1 MELSPIRCIKPYHS
15 VFYRNLAKHRME
27 AMKKRLRITLLIT
40 LMSLFSLGLEAG
52 QECFP
57 EDILPDNLFPSVRIE
72 TSMGDIVVELNRL
85 RAPATSNNF
94 LRYVLEKQ
102 YDGTIFHRVM
112 ADFVVQGGGYS
123 EDLEERDLHSPVINE
138 SGNGLKNMP
147 MTIAMARYDDPH
159 SATSQFYFNL
169 SANSSLDPNAR
180 SWGYTVFGDVV
191 SGQDVISAIAAVE
204 TEYNENLDAT
214 DVPVKPVFILSATV
228 LEEPH

>member
-1 MELSPIRCIKPYHS
+1 MDP
-15 VFYRNLAKHRME
+15 
-27 AMKKRLRITLLIT
+27 MKKRLRMTLLIT
-40 LMSLFSLGLEAG
+40 FLTLFSLGVKAG
-52 QECFP
+52 PDCFP
-57 EDILPDNLFPSVRIE
+57 EDVLPDNPFPSIRIG

-94 LRYVLEKQ
+94 LRYVLEGQ

-123 EDLEERDLHSPVINE
+123 EDLDERELHSPVINE

-169 SANSSLDPNAR
+169 SANSSLDPNAG
-180 SWGYTVFGDVV
+180 SWGYTVFGVV
-191 SGQDVISAIAAVE
+191 ISGQDVVSAIAGVE
-204 TEYNENLDAT
+204 TGYNEDLDAN
-214 DVPVKPVFILSATV
+214 DVPLKPVFILSATV
-228 LEEPH
+228 VEEPR

>member
-1 MELSPIRCIKPYHS
+1 MKIK
-15 VFYRNLAKHRME
+15 
-27 AMKKRLRITLLIT
+27 LRITLLMT
-40 LMSLFSLGLEAG
+40 FLSLFCLGVQA
-52 QECFP
+52 QPDCFP
-57 EDILPDNLFPSVRIE
+57 EDVLADKLFPSIRLE

-94 LRYVLEKQ
+94 LRYVLEGQ

-112 ADFVVQGGGYS
+112 VDFVVQGGGYS
-123 EDLEERDLHSPVINE
+123 KDLEERNLHPPVINE

-180 SWGYTVFGDVV
+180 NWGYTVFGEVI
-191 SGQDVISAIAAVE
+191 SGQDVVAAIAGVE
-204 TEYNENLDAT
+204 TGYNEDLDAT
-214 DVPVKPVFILSATV
+214 DVPLKPVYILSATV
-228 LEEPH
+228 LKEPH

>member
-1 MELSPIRCIKPYHS
+1 
-15 VFYRNLAKHRME
+15 ME

-57 EDILPDNLFPSVRIE
+57 EDILPDKLFPSVRIE

-138 SGNGLKNMP
+138 SGNGIPLPASSISTCRQTVHSIRMP
-147 MTIAMARYDDPH
+147 GIGVTRCLVM
-159 SATSQFYFNL
+159 L
-169 SANSSLDPNAR
+169 SRDRMSYL
-180 SWGYTVFGDVV
+180 
-191 SGQDVISAIAAVE
+191 
-204 TEYNENLDAT
+204 
-214 DVPVKPVFILSATV
+214 LSPGWRRNTTRIWM
-228 LEEPH
+228 LPTCQ

>member
-1 MELSPIRCIKPYHS
+1 
-15 VFYRNLAKHRME
+15 
-27 AMKKRLRITLLIT
+27 MKKRLRTPLLIAC
-40 LMSLFSLGLEAG
+40 LSLFSLGLKAEP
-52 QECFP
+52 ECFP

-138 SGNGLKNMP
+138 SGNGLENMP

-169 SANSSLDPNAR
+169 SANSSLDPNAG
-180 SWGYTVFGDVV
+180 SWGYAVFGVVV
-191 SGQDVISAIAAVE
+191 SGQDIVTAIAGVE
-204 TEYNENLDAT
+204 TGYNENLDAT
-214 DVPVKPVFILSATV
+214 DVPVKPVFLLSATV